1 MEELQKKC
9 SDLTKDNE
17 SLKAKVAELMA
28 KVQELSKYK
37 EMAEGLAG
45 KAACGTE
52 AAEDAAKEKV
62 AEQADEAK
70 DKATDAIPDHQ
81 CIIGKTAPCHFQNI
95 IFKLS
100 SCRRFLGSVVP

>member
-28 KVQELSKYK
+28 KVQELLKYK

-70 DKATDAIPDHQ
+70 EKATDAVNDVAASISA
-81 CIIGKTAPCHFQNI
+81 I
-95 IFKLS
+95 KLP
-100 SCRRFLGSVVP
+100 F

>member
-9 SDLTKDNE
+9 SDLTKENE

-28 KVQELSKYK
+28 QVQELLKYK

-52 AAEDAAKEKV
+52 AAENEAKEKV
-62 AEQADEAK
+62 AEKKEEATE
-70 DKATDAIPDHQ
+70 KATDAVNDVAASIS
-81 CIIGKTAPCHFQNI
+81 GM
-95 IFKLS
+95 KLP
-100 SCRRFLGSVVP
+100 F